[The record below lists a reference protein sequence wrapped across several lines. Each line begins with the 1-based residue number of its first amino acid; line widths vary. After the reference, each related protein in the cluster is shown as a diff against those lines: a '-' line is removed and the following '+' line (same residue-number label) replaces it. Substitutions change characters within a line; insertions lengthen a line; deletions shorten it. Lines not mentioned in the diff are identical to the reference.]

1 MPTAHPPQPSD
12 ARPSPLVGAHVD
24 LRDFDFV
31 PIFRRRLFASKFHH
45 LASASEWRAG
55 FILWLKSWD
64 EVPAGSLPNDDRE
77 LCALAEL
84 GRDLRDWRKVKK
96 WALHGWLLCGDGRL
110 YHPIVAE
117 IALEAWERKQAN
129 RQRTEAATAARREK
143 RSVQRDDQR
152 TEIVTVPSPLH
163 PSPGQGE
170 GQGPK
175 QSYPEKK
182 NTNFRGRASAY
193 ANGHDKDVQNQL
205 DDPVGRSAPL
215 APSAPLKEHKK
226 ELLRQKVMRFAHSTM
241 NADNRQAAFIG
252 ILGEDAEH
260 SAQWWLDT
268 LDQAMR
274 AARWDDAV

>member
-1 MPTAHPPQPSD
+1 MTA
-12 ARPSPLVGAHVD
+12 AAPLVAPEVD

-96 WALHGWLLCGDGRL
+96 WALHGWLLCDDGRL

-129 RQRTEAATAARREK
+129 RRRTEAASAARRDKRYVQRDVQREPHVTRSTKNRTRTEYQKPESTAARVTHAGARE
-143 RSVQRDDQR
+143 
-152 TEIVTVPSPLH
+152 
-163 PSPGQGE
+163 
-170 GQGPK
+170 
-175 QSYPEKK
+175 
-182 NTNFRGRASAY
+182 
-193 ANGHDKDVQNQL
+193 NGHDKDIQNQL

-215 APSAPLKEHKK
+215 APSAPLKEHRK
-226 ELLRQKVMRFAHSTM
+226 ELLRQKVMRFAHATM
-241 NADNRQAAFIG
+241 KADDRQAAFIG
-252 ILGEDAEH
+252 ILGEDADH

-274 AARWDDAV
+274 KARWDDAT